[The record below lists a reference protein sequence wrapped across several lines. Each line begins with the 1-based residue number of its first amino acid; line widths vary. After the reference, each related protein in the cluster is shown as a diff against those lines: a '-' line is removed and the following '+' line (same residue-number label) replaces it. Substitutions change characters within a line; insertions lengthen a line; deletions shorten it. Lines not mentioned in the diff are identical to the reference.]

1 MLFPKSTRSTC
12 LLKQIYI
19 PVYKF
24 IQLFTCIYLYECMQL
39 FLVYCIILVY
49 CVILVVNITDIAIIK
64 LYDVDRKRH
73 ESPEKGS
80 GIGKSRPAG
89 TEEQTSWHRYSL
101 Q

>member
-1 MLFPKSTRSTC
+1 
-12 LLKQIYI
+12 
-19 PVYKF
+19 
-24 IQLFTCIYLYECMQL
+24 MQL

-89 TEEQTSWHRYSL
+89 TGIVYNNKYYIIVIRII
-101 Q
+101 